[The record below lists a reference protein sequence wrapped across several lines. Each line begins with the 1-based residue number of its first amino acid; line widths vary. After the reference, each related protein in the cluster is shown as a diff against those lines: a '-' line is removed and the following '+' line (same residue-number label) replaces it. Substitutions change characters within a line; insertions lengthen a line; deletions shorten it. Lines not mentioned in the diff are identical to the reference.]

1 MTPSCYSLR
10 IQSNQT
16 VTLYFGEVGTAEC
29 LAQLPSLECVVLNE
43 FCAERG
49 GSWIFLEEMPGKATV
64 EWWLGELADDSLLL
78 VDFSAQIG
86 TIHLST
92 HDDGEA
98 HLDFSS
104 REEAL
109 AFLPKL
115 IGSDLAS
122 IISPQLAANP
132 DSYIAVHDGSLTVF
146 PTFDAYLAGT

>member
-1 MTPSCYSLR
+1 MS
-10 IQSNQT
+10 
-16 VTLYFGEVGTAEC
+16 TAEC
-29 LAQLPSLECVVLNE
+29 LALLPSLECVVLNE
-43 FCAERG
+43 FCADGG
-49 GSWIFLEEMPGKATV
+49 GSWISLDEMPSKATV

-86 TIHLST
+86 TMHLST

-98 HLDFSS
+98 SLNFPD
-104 REEAL
+104 REQAL